1 MLPLHSGHPA
11 GESAFIIVL
20 ALVVVAAAFALTRG
34 GWARVGGLVG
44 SALLAGS
51 TTIAAETFDIAVHGP
66 LHILGHGL
74 EIGTLALLGLAG
86 FYALFDTDVSVTF
99 DDG

>member
-11 GESAFIIVL
+11 GESAFIL
-20 ALVVVAAAFALTRG
+20 ALAVVVVAVAFALTRE

-44 SALLAGS
+44 SATLAG
-51 TTIAAETFDIAVHGP
+51 TAAIIAKAFDITVHGP
-66 LHILGHGL
+66 LHVLGHGL
-74 EIGTLALLGLAG
+74 EIGALALLALAG
-86 FYALFDTDVSVTF
+86 FYALFDADASITF